1 MIVEV
6 IAVGTELLLG
16 EIVNTNVAD
25 IGRRLA
31 EDGFDVNHQ
40 VTVGDNLDRLVE
52 TIQTAR
58 DRADAVILTGG
69 IGPTQDDQTRDAI
82 CAVLGVGL
90 ATDAEHEQV
99 IRDRLAGRGVVAD
112 TALRMATY
120 PEGTD
125 PMPNS
130 NGVALGIAAVNS
142 GTPMFAVPGVP
153 VEMRAMIDRSVRPHL
168 RELSGEPAVLSSRLL
183 HTWGLGE
190 SQISER
196 LDDLYETSNPSVAF
210 LIKGPEVRVRI
221 SAKATTS
228 EEASAMISSVEHEV
242 RERLG
247 DAVFAVDDETVDDQ
261 LETLLADH
269 GWSIE
274 CVEVSTIGLVTSRLA
289 RLPSFVGSTISP
301 SRGAVTD
308 VEADAKERLASYVPS
323 SAEVTLIVGE
333 VTEQA
338 TNDGAADRQIGIAIR
353 TPDEEMVTSIGAL
366 GNDERAR
373 TFAAAGALHL
383 LRKSL
388 NSST

>member
-31 EDGFDVNHQ
+31 EDGHDVNYQ
-40 VTVGDNLDRLVE
+40 VTVGDNLSRLIE
-52 TIQTAR
+52 TIEVAR
-58 DRADAVILTGG
+58 DRADAVVLTGG

-90 ATDAEHEQV
+90 AKDADHEQAL
-99 IRDRLAGRGVVAD
+99 RERLAGWGVVAD
-112 TALRMATY
+112 TVLRMATY
-120 PEGTD
+120 PEGAD
-125 PMPNS
+125 PLPNS
-130 NGVALGIAAVNS
+130 NGAALGIAAVGS

-153 VEMRAMIDRSVRPHL
+153 SEMRSMIDRSVRPRL
-168 RELSGEPAVLSSRLL
+168 RELSGEPAVLTSRLL

-221 SAKATTS
+221 SAKAATS
-228 EEASAMISSVEHEV
+228 DDASAMISGVESVV
-242 RERLG
+242 RDRLG
-247 DAVFAVDDETVDDQ
+247 DAVFGVDEETVDDL
-261 LETLLADH
+261 LEALLRER
-269 GWSIE
+269 GWSLE

-289 RLPSFVGSTISP
+289 RLSSFAGSTIIP
-301 SRGAVTD
+301 SRGESDVD
-308 VEADAKERLASYVPS
+308 VEADARARLDDYQAT
-323 SAEVTLIVGE
+323 AEVTLIVGE
-333 VTEQA
+333 VTEQE
-338 TNDGAADRQIGIAIR
+338 TDEGTAAREIGVAIR
-353 TPDEEMVTSIGAL
+353 TPDREVVTSLHAL
-366 GNDERAR
+366 GDDERAR
-373 TFAAAGALHL
+373 MFAVSGALHL

-388 NSST
+388 LSE